1 MTPLEAARRWV
12 ARGFLPV
19 PVPFRQK
26 RPVLDGWQKLRLRDE
41 DLARYFDSQPQNIGI
56 LLGDDFGT
64 VDIDCDCLEA
74 VAAAVEF
81 VPATGMCFG
90 RKSKPASHYIY
101 RAVPAPRY
109 RKFAD
114 PTDKSTIVE
123 LRCQKKDGSVGL
135 QTVVPPSVHLCGE
148 KIRFEQGANK
158 EPGVA
163 DAAGLTQA
171 VARIAAAA
179 LLACHWP
186 KAGSRHDAF
195 LALAGILARAG
206 WSIEEAARLH
216 RAIYRA
222 LWGGAADFGAC
233 ALEVRS
239 TIERIAEAGEVTGF
253 QTLAGLIHVGVLET
267 ALGWLGIAKGTTA
280 TNGAPWP
287 SIAPF
292 LVRSATPLDA
302 DLFPGFLGDMVAAVS
317 QATETPI
324 ELPGLLGLAVVA
336 ACVARKVT
344 VSPESG
350 YEEPLNIFVAVGME
364 SGNRKTAVLQ
374 AMAQPFAEWE
384 RIEQERLQAERKR
397 VLSER
402 KTLEAQ
408 IETRRKKAAMSLADS
423 GVVAQITELEAA
435 LPEVPALPRL
445 WVQDVTPEKLA
456 VMMAE
461 HGERIALLSDEGGV
475 FDLLA
480 GRYSKGIPNL
490 DLFLQAHSGSSVR
503 VDRGSRPPVLMQHP
517 ALTVAIAP
525 QPDVLQ
531 NLSDQPGFRGRGL
544 LARFLYALPPS
555 PLGSRLLQP
564 NPVPALVAESYSAGV
579 KRLLALPAPAPGTN
593 GELTT
598 WQLRFSP
605 DAYCSWKDFQRSIE
619 LLMRE
624 DGKLYHLKDWAA
636 KLPGAA
642 ARIAGVMHCVCASP
656 EDNCIIDAA
665 VMEHALNLSGLLI
678 DQAIA
683 VFDLMQRDPVM
694 EDAQRVLRWIRKQ
707 ASPQFTIRDC
717 FCAHQSHF
725 KKVDSVYPAIRLLE
739 QHGYVRPA
747 PTTRATGRPTEIYLV
762 NPQLAE
768 AAVPYQE

>member
-1 MTPLEAARRWV
+1 MTPLDAAREWV
-12 ARGFLPV
+12 ARGFLPI
-19 PVPFRQK
+19 PVPFREK
-26 RPVLDGWQKLRLRDE
+26 APTAKGWQKLRLRAE
-41 DLARYFDSQPQNIGI
+41 DLPRYFNAQPQNIGI
-56 LLGDDFGT
+56 QLGDDYGT
-64 VDIDCDCLEA
+64 ADIDCDCLEA

-81 VPATGMCFG
+81 APPTGMCFG
-90 RKSKPASHYIY
+90 RQSKPASHYIY
-101 RAVPAPRY
+101 RSNPPARF

-123 LRCQKKDGSVGL
+123 LRCQKTDGTVGL
-135 QTVVPPSVHLCGE
+135 QTVVPPSVHQCGE
-148 KIRFEQGANK
+148 PIRFEAGADK

-163 DAAGLTQA
+163 DAAVLTQA
-171 VARIAAAA
+171 VARIAAAS
-179 LLACHWP
+179 LLARHWP
-186 KAGSRHDAF
+186 KEGSRHDAF

-206 WSIEEAARLH
+206 WSREDASVFH

-222 LWGGAADFGAC
+222 LWGGASDFSAC
-233 ALEVRS
+233 DLEVRS
-239 TIERIAEAGEVTGF
+239 TFEKLAGAGEVTGF
-253 QTLAGLIHVGVLET
+253 QTLAGLIHGDVLQT
-267 ALGWLGIAKGTTA
+267 ALGWLGIAKHTTA
-280 TNGAPWP
+280 APVLEWP
-287 SIAPF
+287 RIAPF
-292 LVRSATPLDA
+292 LVRTATPLHA
-302 DLFPGFLGDMVAAVS
+302 SLFPGFLGDMVAAVS

-324 ELPGLLGLAVVA
+324 ELPGLLGLGIVA

-344 VSPESG
+344 VSPEPG

-364 SGNRKTAVLQ
+364 SGNRKTAVLR
-374 AMAQPFAEWE
+374 AMAQPFVAWE
-384 RIEQERLQAERKR
+384 FTEKERLQPERKR
-397 VLSER
+397 LLSER

-408 IETRRKKAAMSLADS
+408 IEALRKKAAKSLAAP
-423 GVVAQITELEAA
+423 GLVAQIAELEAA

-445 WVQDVTPEKLA
+445 WVQDVTPETLA

-461 HGERIALLSDEGGV
+461 QGERIALLSDEGGV

-480 GRYSKGIPNL
+480 GLYSRGIPNL

-517 ALTVAIAP
+517 ALTVAISP

-531 NLSDQPGFRGRGL
+531 NLSDRPGFRGRGL
-544 LARFLYALPPS
+544 LARFLYGLPAS

-564 NPVPALVAESYSAGV
+564 NPVPPEVAEAYRAGIE
-579 KRLLALPAPAPGTN
+579 RLLALRAPAPGTD
-593 GELTT
+593 GELHT

-605 DAYCSWKDFQRSIE
+605 DAYRSWKDFQRSIE
-619 LLMRE
+619 LLMR
-624 DGKLYHLKDWAA
+624 DGGKLYYLKDWAS

-665 VMEHALNLSGLLI
+665 VMEQALNLSKLLI

-694 EDAQRVLRWIRKQ
+694 EDAQRVLRWIRRQ
-707 ASPQFTIRDC
+707 AKPQFSIRDC
-717 FCAHQSHF
+717 FCAHQAHF

-739 QHGYVRPA
+739 QHGYVQPA
-747 PTTRATGRPTEIYLV
+747 PSSKATGRPTEIYLV
-762 NPQLAE
+762 NPRLAE
-768 AAVPYQE
+768 AEA